1 MFNAMYDMHGII
13 CKMAA
18 IMLEDENLM
27 SNLKVHKYDLVL
39 TDPAWGTGILIARA
53 LKLPL
58 IYNVQFATSGEG
70 HLAIAPS
77 PLSYIPITGSGL
89 TDSMTFIQTVKNLIC
104 YVIW

>member
-39 TDPAWGTGILIARA
+39 TDPAWGAGILIARA
-53 LKLPL
+53 LK
-58 IYNVQFATSGEG
+58 
-70 HLAIAPS
+70 
-77 PLSYIPITGSGL
+77 
-89 TDSMTFIQTVKNLIC
+89 
-104 YVIW
+104 